1 MNDLAELKQFVVA
14 QAISQNLPADQ
25 YDDVLNR
32 ITSDTGDG
40 PGSWAYEWI
49 QAGEQFAARGALLPA
64 AQYFAT
70 GRFPFVDGPGRARA
84 LARCVETFESWTRD
98 VPQIES
104 RTIEIDGQVVR
115 LWTAGLSAD
124 EPRPLL
130 IMSGGIVSPK
140 EQWAAVL
147 PQIASFGMA
156 AVVTELPGVGEST
169 LRYDV
174 DSWRLYPAIMD
185 ALAPLAKVDQ
195 TYLLAL
201 SFSGHLA
208 LRAAGRDPR
217 IRGVVGNG
225 TPVRA
230 FFTDRAWQQ
239 RVPKVTRD
247 TLAHLV
253 GVPEEKVFDA
263 VRDWGLSDEEL
274 AGLDI
279 PFAAVV
285 AGRDEIIPPADAG
298 LLRDRIRDA
307 RLMVHDDVHGAPAH
321 LAETKVWSLHAV
333 LRMWP
338 DAAEQDLA
346 ALDAAV
352 RAARAG
358 SAGGSAP

>member
-32 ITSDTGDG
+32 ITTDAGDE
-40 PGSWAYEWI
+40 PGSWAHEWI
-49 QAGEQFAARGALLPA
+49 RAGEEFAGRGALLPA

-70 GRFPFVDGPGRARA
+70 GRFPFVDGPGRGRA
-84 LARCVETFESWTRD
+84 LARCVETFEQWARD
-98 VPQIES
+98 VPQIDS
-104 RTIEIDGQVVR
+104 LTIEVDGKPVR
-115 LWTAGLSAD
+115 LWTTALSAD

-147 PQIASFGMA
+147 PQLASFGLA
-156 AVVTELPGVGEST
+156 AVVTELPGVGESP
-169 LRYDV
+169 LRYDA
-174 DSWRLYPAIMD
+174 DSWRLFPAIMD
-185 ALAPLAKVDQ
+185 ALAPRAKVDQ

-230 FFTDRAWQQ
+230 FFTDRAWQR

-253 GVPEEKVFDA
+253 GVPEEQVFDA
-263 VRDWGLSDEEL
+263 VRDWGLSDDEL
-274 AGLDI
+274 AGLDV

-285 AGRDEIIPPADAG
+285 AGRDEIIPPADAD
-298 LLRDRIRDA
+298 LLRVRVRDA
-307 RLMVHDDVHGAPAH
+307 RLIVHDDVHGAPSH
-321 LAETKVWSLHAV
+321 LAETKVWSLRAV

-338 DAAEQDLA
+338 DAAAKDLA

-352 RAARAG
+352 RAAR
-358 SAGGSAP
+358 SGGATS